1 MKEYPFKPGSFYAKG
16 YTREGGLSS
25 VGEGWAG
32 LVNEAFDKLEKLTD
46 HVVIDQ
52 VKEKY
57 GGLRIYTSPYH
68 DEFEKVIQELEVR
81 SFTICEDCG
90 KPGALRGGGWY
101 RTLCD
106 EHAGNRPKIEPF

>member
-57 GGLRIYTSPYH
+57 GGL
-68 DEFEKVIQELEVR
+68 EVR